1 MDIPLAIRALTSL
14 NLSSNHLKAKGAKIF
29 VEAMKVT
36 NYAIASFWHH
46 FYSHLTTGSTAVVY
60 CHPQDN
66 GAVSSLNVSNNMV
79 KGAGAKQ
86 IAKLL
91 SKCEDGKPFR
101 SKGIFA
107 SLVCKHCGQKK
118 DGHTAGA
125 LAMLDL
131 SRNEIPKKQ
140 QVAIAAL
147 CKSRGVDLSIAYQ

>member
-1 MDIPLAIRALTSL
+1 
-14 NLSSNHLKAKGAKIF
+14 
-29 VEAMKVT
+29 
-36 NYAIASFWHH
+36 
-46 FYSHLTTGSTAVVY
+46 
-60 CHPQDN
+60 
-66 GAVSSLNVSNNMV
+66 MV

-86 IAKLL
+86 LAKLI

-147 CKSRGVDLSIAYQ
+147 CKSRGVDLSIA

>member
-1 MDIPLAIRALTSL
+1 M
-14 NLSSNHLKAKGAKIF
+14 
-29 VEAMKVT
+29 M
-36 NYAIASFWHH
+36 
-46 FYSHLTTGSTAVVY
+46 
-60 CHPQDN
+60 
-66 GAVSSLNVSNNMV
+66 

-125 LAMLDL
+125 LVMLDL
-131 SRNEIPKKQ
+131 SSNEIPKKQ

-147 CKSRGVDLSIAYQ
+147 CKSRGVDLSIA